1 MTMAPKLQCSRS
13 TSTASNQLRRVVM
26 VIIDSKSQVGTDL
39 VLNGA
44 LCVLRQNDSS
54 CAILMSTLVP

>member
-1 MTMAPKLQCSRS
+1 
-13 TSTASNQLRRVVM
+13 M

-44 LCVLRQNDSS
+44 LCVLREHDGS